1 VIAEDCLKHCPKV
14 RSVWEL
20 YIALLHRVLLHI
32 VLYIALL
39 HIVLSAGGRGTTL
52 GTIILFTLYRM
63 YGLRTCARGTCV
75 LACIARCMDLCGHWS
90 VHAPSPLLLRVSHA
104 WLCEHPL

>member
-52 GTIILFTLYRM
+52 GTIIHT
-63 YGLRTCARGTCV
+63 T
-75 LACIARCMDLCGHWS
+75 
-90 VHAPSPLLLRVSHA
+90 
-104 WLCEHPL
+104 